1 LGAHNSDSMPI
12 TGNSQRLMG
21 RLPPHP
27 HLAGGH
33 TAVIMDFVTPSPRP
47 ATWKLLLA
55 FAIIYFVW
63 GSTYLAIRVGV
74 LEMPPF
80 LMAGVRFFLAG
91 TILYAWVRL
100 TGVPSPTS
108 REWRD
113 ATILGALMFLMDYA
127 CLFWAE
133 QRVPSG
139 ISAVILAAIPV
150 CITLLEIIVLR
161 TQKLTARLTAGL
173 AVGILG
179 VGVLVNPISSW
190 GEAPLD
196 RRGVVALVVAC
207 WGWSIGTIV
216 TQRVTLP
223 KSKAMSSAMQ
233 MLSGGIQLLL
243 LALMA
248 GEFGRFHPRDLSP
261 AAWFSLFYLITAGSI
276 VAFTAYVWLLHYES
290 PTKVGTY
297 AYVNPI
303 VAVILGALLG
313 GEAVGRRTVLAGFL
327 ILLSV
332 ATITTIKAKAVPRVQ
347 ETLPARGHE
356 IS

>member
-1 LGAHNSDSMPI
+1 MTS
-12 TGNSQRLMG
+12 
-21 RLPPHP
+21 
-27 HLAGGH
+27 
-33 TAVIMDFVTPSPRP
+33 RP
-47 ATWKLLLA
+47 ATWKILSA

-80 LMAGVRFFLAG
+80 LMAGIRFFLAG
-91 TILYAWVRL
+91 GILFAWTRV
-100 TGVPSPTS
+100 TGTPSPTR

-150 CITLLEIIVLR
+150 CITLLEIIILR
-161 TQKLTARLTAGL
+161 TQRLTARLALGL
-173 AVGILG
+173 AVGIAG
-179 VGVLVNPISSW
+179 VAVLVNPFSSL

-196 RRGVVALVVAC
+196 HRGVIALIVAC

-216 TQRVTLP
+216 TRRVTLP
-223 KSKAMSSAMQ
+223 KSKAMGSAMQ
-233 MLSGGIQLLL
+233 MLCGGIQLLI
-243 LALMA
+243 LAAIA
-248 GEFGRFHPRDLSP
+248 GEFTRLHPRSISP

-297 AYVNPI
+297 AYVNPV

-313 GEAVGRRTVLAGFL
+313 GEAIGRRTVVAGFL
-327 ILLSV
+327 ILIGV
-332 ATITTIKAKAVPRVQ
+332 AAITTMKATAAPRVEETFQAAKAEENP
-347 ETLPARGHE
+347 
-356 IS
+356 

>member
-1 LGAHNSDSMPI
+1 MTS
-12 TGNSQRLMG
+12 
-21 RLPPHP
+21 
-27 HLAGGH
+27 
-33 TAVIMDFVTPSPRP
+33 RP
-47 ATWKLLLA
+47 ASWKILSA
-55 FAIIYFVW
+55 FAIIYLVW

-80 LMAGVRFFLAG
+80 LMAGIRFFLAG
-91 TILYAWVRL
+91 AVLYGWTRL
-100 TGVPSPTS
+100 TGVPSPTR

-113 ATILGALMFLMDYA
+113 AAILGALMFLMDYA

-150 CITLLEIIVLR
+150 CITLLEMLLG
-161 TQKLTARLTAGL
+161 TQKLTVRLALGL
-173 AVGILG
+173 AVGIAG
-179 VGVLVNPISSW
+179 VGVLVNPFSSL

-196 RRGVVALVVAC
+196 HGGVIALIVAC
-207 WGWSIGTIV
+207 WGWSLGTIV
-216 TQRVTLP
+216 TRRVTLP
-223 KSKAMSSAMQ
+223 KSKAMGSAMQ
-233 MLSGGIQLLL
+233 MLCGGIQLLI
-243 LALMA
+243 LAAIA
-248 GEFGRFHPRDLSP
+248 GEFTRFHPRTISP

-313 GEAVGRRTVLAGFL
+313 GESVGRRTVVAGFL
-327 ILLSV
+327 ILIGV
-332 ATITTIKAKAVPRVQ
+332 AAITTMKAEAVPKISEELQ
-347 ETLPARGHE
+347 TARAE
-356 IS
+356 NKL